1 MQYRYIII
9 LLTYEKLRA
18 KEGEVFLYYVLF

>member
-1 MQYRYIII
+1 MQYRYVIII
-9 LLTYEKLRA
+9 LSHEKLRA